1 MNPTVEVLSVAPA
14 TMIAES
20 LPMSDKPVD
29 PEEFEVKEQRSGRGG
44 SSNVWNDD
52 WSW

>member
-1 MNPTVEVLSVAPA
+1 MIPTVEVLSVAPA

-20 LPMSDKPVD
+20 LPISDKPVD
-29 PEEFEVKEQRSGRGG
+29 PEEFEVKEQRSGRG